1 MNTKKSFYPFFFS
14 FPSSFVFQSLSGNE
28 LTVTDNQI
36 KCDLLRTMPNN
47 ERFRSPDSDGVGF
60 ISVRFELRYQFLVTV
75 VCLTVRP
82 LGARRHFVIL
92 LFLFTDVFCFFFLH
106 SLIYMM
112 FKRKLFYQVVRLPR
126 ELIRIYRRSFR
137 LFSKNISAKKL

>member
-1 MNTKKSFYPFFFS
+1 MVMNTKKSFYPFFFS

-92 LFLFTDVFCFFFLH
+92 LFLFTDLFCFFFLH

-112 FKRKLFYQVVRLPR
+112 FKRNCSFTKLYV
-126 ELIRIYRRSFR
+126 YRG
-137 LFSKNISAKKL
+137 N

>member
-137 LFSKNISAKKL
+137 LFSKKHLG